1 MSIFRRM
8 RISTKLMFTI
18 LPLLI
23 LAVGTLAWLNNQYQR
38 DEMLK
43 QAQTSAQAYA
53 EIIRKSLVNMMT
65 TNQRI
70 DDNYLRQLRT
80 VHDISEVHIHFSAE
94 GLHLRDIYQDQ
105 ERMDRLRQREEQ
117 TPRMKEEEAAVFRT
131 GDSLWRRQGEM
142 FKAVIPFKAT
152 QECRR
157 CHDVEENHVL
167 GAAEM
172 NISLGRIT
180 ASIRDNWIRSIWLV
194 FIFTSLALV
203 LTIALYRVL
212 VAKRMAVLVRATKAI
227 GTGDLEQKI
236 EMNGSLDELAEL
248 AGAFETMR
256 VRLKAAQ
263 DQAIH
268 SERLATIGQMAS
280 SIVHDFRSPMS
291 TINLAIEALQRGKNI
306 TPERTAQSYGLIRDS
321 IHRMVSMA
329 QELLDFS
336 RGETRLQKGEFSVD
350 DFLNLLVASI
360 SQNLEHS
367 RIHLTCRNDYHG
379 TAFFDIDRF
388 HRALVNIIN
397 NAQDAMAGGG
407 ELSITVQAV
416 QDSLCVTVSDTGPG
430 IPPEIRHRI
439 FDAFVTAGKKK
450 GTGLGLA
457 ITKRIIDQHE
467 GVIEVESE
475 RGTGTTFTIRI
486 PLR

>member
-1 MSIFRRM
+1 M

-23 LAVGTLAWLNNQYQR
+23 VAVGTLAWLNNQYQR
-38 DEMLK
+38 DEMMK
-43 QAQTSAQAYA
+43 QAQTSAQAFA
-53 EIIRKSLVNMMT
+53 EIIRKSLVNMMV

-80 VHDISEVHIHFSAE
+80 VHDIGELHIHFTAD
-94 GLHLRDIYQDQ
+94 GLHLREIYQDQ
-105 ERMDRLRQREEQ
+105 ERMERLRQREEQ
-117 TPRMKEEEAAVFRT
+117 IPRLKADEEEVFRT
-131 GDSLWRRQGEM
+131 GDSLWRRQGDV

-194 FIFTSLALV
+194 FAFTSLAMFLI
-203 LTIALYRVL
+203 IALYQVL
-212 VAKRMAVLVRATKAI
+212 VAKRMAILVKATKSF
-227 GTGDLEQKI
+227 GRGNLEQKI

-256 VRLKAAQ
+256 VQLRAAQ

-291 TINLAIEALQRGKNI
+291 TINLALEALQRGKNV

-321 IHRMVSMA
+321 IHRMVTMA

-336 RGETRLQKGEFSVD
+336 RGEARLQKAEFSVD
-350 DFLNLLVASI
+350 DFLNLLVVSV
-360 SQNLEHS
+360 SHNLEHS

-379 TAFFDIDRF
+379 TAVFDVDRF

-407 ELSITVQAV
+407 HLSITVQMVAESLAV
-416 QDSLCVTVSDTGPG
+416 SISDTGPG
-430 IPPEIRHRI
+430 IPPDIRDKI
-439 FDAFVTAGKKK
+439 FDAFVSAGKKK

-457 ITKRIIDQHE
+457 ITKRIIDQH
-467 GVIEVESE
+467 GGTIEVMTEM
-475 RGTGTTFTIRI
+475 GAGTTFTVRI
-486 PLR
+486 PIR